1 MSEKEN
7 AQNVIDSYR
16 KRQQA
21 AQRAPWIIGIAA
33 LLLVVGAGILIFWLL
48 GENRPAIA
56 LFASPTPTPTETAT
70 PTVTAT
76 ATATATETS
85 LPTDTATVTLTPT
98 VSGPFTYQVQE
109 GDNLWAIA
117 DQFDV
122 DLLTLILLNNLD
134 PVDPTIR
141 TGDLLTIPGPDTQ
154 LPTSTPLPT
163 NVARGTRIEYRIQT
177 GDSLLS
183 IALAF
188 NSTVDAIK
196 EENDIANENEIFV
209 GQLIT
214 VPVNIVTAVPT
225 GTPEPPT
232 NTPQFGTPINV
243 QPTATETPTP
253 QP

>member
-1 MSEKEN
+1 MTDKDN

-21 AQRAPWIIGIAA
+21 AQKAPWIIGIAA

-48 GENRPAIA
+48 GDERPAIA

-70 PTVTAT
+70 PTATAT
-76 ATATATETS
+76 ATATATETAI
-85 LPTDTATVTLTPT
+85 PTETATVTLTPT

-117 DQFDV
+117 DKFNV

-134 PVDPTIR
+134 PTNPTIR

-163 NVARGTRIEYRIQT
+163 NIGAGTRIEYRIQM

-196 EENDIANENEIFV
+196 EENEITNENEIFV
-209 GQLIT
+209 GQIIT
-214 VPVNIVTAVPT
+214 IPVNIVTPVPSS
-225 GTPEPPT
+225 TPAPPT
-232 NTPQFGTPINV
+232 NTPQFGTPVNV
-243 QPTATETPTP
+243 QPTATQTPSP